1 MGRELIFSRPEI
13 IQILNEKFI
22 PYAGD
27 QWYLHR
33 QKDEDGLYFWKV
45 AQQGHNRNLPEDS
58 TRQGIY
64 VATPTGGL
72 LASDHFRSDYKAV
85 HRMLEQSLERR
96 APGATGAAQP
106 APETDQRYLRRPPA
120 GGLILKSYTRIPLEP
135 EDGMWSMNQATGRDH
150 IWVTAQEVV
159 ALTPRQWRAGE
170 RYPAPKSL
178 MARLIR
184 FHLVDNVRGE
194 PPMWRPDDV
203 KSASLELVVEDPAAG
218 RVRIEGAAGLSSQ
231 QNRGYDARIQGYLTI
246 NREAGTVKSL
256 DLLAWG
262 EAWGQGPYTRN
273 PPKGRFPLVIGMS
286 LAGTNPAD
294 QVPPQAAREIREYL
308 TPTWTPSP

>member
-33 QKDEDGLYFWKV
+33 QKDQDGVYFWKV

-64 VATPTGGL
+64 VATPDGAL
-72 LASDHFRSDYKAV
+72 LASSPFRPDYKAV
-85 HRMLEQSLERR
+85 HRMLQQSLERGSPVAETA
-96 APGATGAAQP
+96 APA
-106 APETDQRYLRRPPA
+106 APEIDDRYLRRPPA

-135 EDGMWSMNQATGRDH
+135 EDGKWTMNQATGRDH
-150 IWVTAQEVV
+150 VWLTAEEVA
-159 ALTPRQWRAGE
+159 ALRPRQWRAGE
-170 RYPAPKSL
+170 RYKAPPSL
-178 MARLIR
+178 VARLVR

-194 PPMWRPDDV
+194 PPMWRPDEV
-203 KSASLELVVEDPAAG
+203 KSASLNLIVDDPAAG
-218 RVRIEGAAGLSSQ
+218 RVRLEGAAGLSSPE
-231 QNRGYDARIQGYLTI
+231 NRGYDARIQGYLTFD
-246 NREAGTVKSL
+246 REAGTVKGL

-273 PPKGRFPLVIGMS
+273 APKGRFPLVIAMS
-286 LAGTNPAD
+286 KAGNSPAD
-294 QVPPQAAREIREYL
+294 QTPPQAAREIREYL
-308 TPTWTPSP
+308 TPTWTQSP